1 MIPTILPKVSE
12 RKVMSLLF
20 ALEET
25 REFFMEAFLK
35 ALHEK
40 PLNKISVKEICGGR

>member
-1 MIPTILPKVSE
+1 
-12 RKVMSLLF
+12 MSLLF

-35 ALHEK
+35 ALREK
-40 PLNKISVKEICGGR
+40 PLNKISVKKLYQRTGYNRSKIGRAHV